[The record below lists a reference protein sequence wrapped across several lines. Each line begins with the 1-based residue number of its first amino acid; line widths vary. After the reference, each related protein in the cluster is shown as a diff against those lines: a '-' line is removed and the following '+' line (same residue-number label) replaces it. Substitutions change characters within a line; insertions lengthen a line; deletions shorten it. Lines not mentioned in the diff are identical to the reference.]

1 MNLQKLSAQI
11 ENRLFSASMTRW
23 LYILNGIYAFFFS
36 VFTFGVVTVI
46 AFLPFVSWD
55 GIHNNSTILLI
66 SVIVAII
73 AKVTILDKIIRKFPR
88 TYSIL
93 CFVISVLTIATAFY
107 DDGGYSHV
115 LFVSVLLAIFHYLL
129 YAGWTDYEKY
139 VLGNQ
144 LGKY

>member
-1 MNLQKLSAQI
+1 MKLKKLSAQI
-11 ENRLFSASMTRW
+11 ENRLFYGNTTRW
-23 LYILNGIYAFFFS
+23 LYILNGVYAFFFS
-36 VFTFGVVTVI
+36 VFTFGVMTTIV
-46 AFLPFVSWD
+46 FLPFVGWE

-73 AKVTILDKIIRKFPR
+73 AKVTIIDKLIRKYPR
-88 TYSIL
+88 IYSVI

-129 YAGWTDYEKY
+129 YVGWTDYEKY
-139 VLGNQ
+139 VLGNP